1 MSTKRNDDAIR
12 CSFCG
17 RTAHEVSSMVAGP
30 DVYICDRCINDA
42 AGIVRSDLAAFNAG
56 SGPRP
61 RRTPSSV
68 GRLTPLELKSALDE
82 YVIGQDQA
90 KKALSVAVY
99 NHYKRIENQDFLPD
113 FQDVELEKSNI
124 LMIGPTGTGKTLL
137 ARTLAR
143 ILDVPFSISDATA
156 LTEAGYVG
164 EDVESI
170 LAHLLQAADFNVE
183 RAERGI
189 IYIDEID
196 KIARKGD
203 NASITR
209 DVSGEGVQ
217 QALLKIL
224 EGTIA
229 GVPPKGGR
237 KHPEQSLINID
248 TRNILFIC
256 GGAFDGL
263 ENIVARRLSTS
274 TIGFQAEVS
283 KGIDK
288 DDPEIFRHV
297 EPDDLLKFGLIPE
310 LAGRIPV
317 LAGLDA
323 LSDDALKLILTR
335 PRNALIKQ
343 YQKLLAMDGIDLV
356 FDDEAIS
363 IIVQKARALGTG
375 ARGLRSVMES
385 TMLDVMFDIHSQSN
399 IGHCRVTADTVAG
412 SGKAIY
418 EERKATA

>member
-1 MSTKRNDDAIR
+1 MSNRRGEDVIR

-17 RTAHEVSSMVAGP
+17 RTAHEVTSMVAGP

-42 AGIVRSDLAAFNAG
+42 AGIVRSDLAAFQQHG
-56 SGPRP
+56 VTGG
-61 RRTPSSV
+61 RRAPV
-68 GRLTPLELKSALDE
+68 GRQHLSPREIKTSLDE
-82 YVIGQDQA
+82 YVIGQDRA
-90 KKALSVAVY
+90 KKALAVAVY
-99 NHYKRIENQDFLPD
+99 NHYKRIDSDQYFHEYD
-113 FQDVELEKSNI
+113 DVELEKSNI
-124 LMIGPTGTGKTLL
+124 LLIGPTGTGKTLL

-170 LAHLLQAADFNVE
+170 LAHLLHAADFNVE

-224 EGTIA
+224 EGTVA

-248 TRNILFIC
+248 TRNILFVV

-263 ENIVARRLSTS
+263 QEVIAHRLSAN
-274 TIGFQAEVS
+274 TIGFMADS
-283 KGIDK
+283 SRKFDK
-288 DDPEIFRHV
+288 SDPSILRHV
-297 EPDDLLKFGLIPE
+297 EPDDLLKFGMIPE
-310 LAGRIPV
+310 LIGRVPV
-317 LAGLDA
+317 ISALDP
-323 LSDDALKLILTR
+323 LSDEAMRAILIS
-335 PRNALIKQ
+335 PKNALIKQ
-343 YQKLLAMDGIDLV
+343 YQKLFAMDGVDLL
-356 FDDEAIS
+356 FDEDSLDAI
-363 IIVQKARALGTG
+363 VGKARTLGTG
-375 ARGLRSVMES
+375 ARGLRAVMEQI
-385 TMLDVMFDIHSQSN
+385 MLDIMFDMHAHAN
-399 IGHCRVTADTVAG
+399 VAKCRITTDTV
-412 SGKAIY
+412 SGDADPIY